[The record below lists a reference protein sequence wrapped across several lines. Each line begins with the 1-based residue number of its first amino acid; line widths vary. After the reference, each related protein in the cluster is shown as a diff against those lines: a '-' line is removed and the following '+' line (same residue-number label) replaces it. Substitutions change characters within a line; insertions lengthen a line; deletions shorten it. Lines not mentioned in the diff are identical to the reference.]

1 MILLICFFAYLL
13 LLWLEIMQKF
23 VCDGNFR
30 GNILVVGRTD
40 CGKTTFVQR
49 LAVNNIF
56 GKLGKAGLVLEI
68 RLSKQCEA

>member
-1 MILLICFFAYLL
+1 
-13 LLWLEIMQKF
+13 MQKF